1 MSQNDT
7 QIGVRVN
14 ESLWQEF
21 REDVEAR
28 KGGIRGHLKTEVE
41 TALRE
46 YINASDGGDTH
57 DRLVRIE
64 SDIQTIAQSLSEMQS
79 KEKDAD
85 VGSKVESR
93 ADEIQEIIREETGKS
108 PVVGDGVLE
117 MAIKRA
123 AGHSDPTLRQYK
135 DILRDRETL
144 YPHPA
149 KSDKWV
155 RDKQEF
161 VKMTQQL
168 RQNDVISQQRYESLV
183 TDFGVDEFKQVYR
196 EQEDAPE
203 RGVQ

>member
-28 KGGIRGHLKTEVE
+28 KGGVRGHLKTEVE

-46 YINASDGGDTH
+46 YINASEGGDTH

-79 KEKDAD
+79 KEKNSD
-85 VGSKVESR
+85 VGSTVEKR
-93 ADEIQEIIREETGKS
+93 ADEIEEIIREETGKS
-108 PVVGDGVLE
+108 PVVGESVVE
-117 MAIKRA
+117 MAIKRV
-123 AGHSDPTLRQYK
+123 AGHSDPTLKQYK
-135 DILRDRETL
+135 DLLRERDAL
-144 YPHPA
+144 YPHP
-149 KSDKWV
+149 KNSEKYV
-155 RDKQEF
+155 RDVGEF
-161 VKMTQQL
+161 VMMTQQM
-168 RQNDVISQQRYESLV
+168 RQNGVIPQTRYEELV
-183 TDFGVDEFKQVYR
+183 KSIGVDEFEDIY
-196 EQEDAPE
+196 QERNETPE